1 MGNGRFSVLIIL
13 AALANRRKEDVMDR
27 SSLADRIGL
36 RGFGRAVLVGAAAV
50 VIAVGGARGAEP
62 NAPRSEAGAAEALRL
77 ISIKPTVFLIREQGS
92 LLQKAQLEVE
102 STEEFSEVKVDV
114 EFDSRQRSTGVGKI
128 GKGKST
134 LEVYVPEV
142 IKATPVEFVV
152 TADKKVVGRQKA
164 TWEPQKHWKVYMIP
178 ITHHDLGYTDTIENV
193 LNTYDGFYDDVLRFC
208 EETEKWP
215 EESKYRYT
223 VEESWSLQH
232 YIENR
237 PDEAA
242 KKLAKYVKEG
252 RIEIGALFGN
262 EISTLCGHEE
272 LIRLMYPSFR
282 LKERL
287 GGTIRTG
294 SITDVPGLSWG
305 LPTVLAGAGVKY
317 FFGGMPTYFE
327 WGRNDIHTFWD
338 ESAILR
344 HGRPD
349 AFRWEGPDGGKV
361 LVYYQGSYGFFKR
374 VTGPDSY
381 QEVADN
387 LPGML
392 EAMEKQGT
400 PFSVVRYIHNGV
412 DNHPPAVKISH
423 VASEW
428 NEKWAYPRLIV
439 ATNTMFFEEL
449 EKQCLDVRTFRGE
462 LPDTDYVVGAVSTAK
477 ETGIN
482 RITHDKLLR
491 AEKSAT
497 IASVVSD
504 YAYPAQKLREA
515 YDNMLLYDEHTWG
528 RDYPAGEVQDW
539 GWNEKSQYAY
549 KAAGIVKPI
558 LEGSLEKIAHNIELN
573 EDGRHIVVFNSL
585 SFDRT
590 DVVRVTRFD
599 VNEPFDLIDQDTG
612 QKVAHQSVK
621 LDGPQATEPYSA
633 YRYARGQFEGHELYD
648 LVFVADDVPSM
659 GYKTYRLAPTE
670 NATLSP
676 GDVTVGQNEIEN
688 RFFKLTL
695 DAQTGAVRSIYD
707 KELSREIVDAN
718 AADKANQ
725 FVARW
730 VQTGKQEGPQEAKI
744 RAGQSG
750 PVYGSIV
757 ASSRGAGCPQITQE
771 IILYDRIKRI
781 DFANRVLK
789 DSTPLLEIYFAFP
802 FQVENPA
809 IRFEASNSVIEP
821 LKDQFLGSNSNY
833 YSVQHW
839 ADVSDGEI
847 GVTLSPIESHLVE
860 FGGLWPCYV
869 SQAHHGVTPPD
880 FGRAFVKADE
890 LKKGYMYSFAM
901 DSNFRTNFQPVQ
913 QGDML
918 FRYSV
923 STHKGDWRKGGV
935 RRFGWSVGNPLMA
948 AVVEGKRQGK
958 LEKKASFCQV
968 DTPNVMVLT
977 LKRAEDGDGIILR
990 LIETEGEGLKTR
1002 ISMPA
1007 LTIRKAYRTDL
1018 VEKNI
1023 SELAS
1028 AEHSVV
1034 APVEPF
1040 GITTIR
1046 IQPGG

>member
-1 MGNGRFSVLIIL
+1 MGTSR
-13 AALANRRKEDVMDR
+13 
-27 SSLADRIGL
+27 LADRIGL
-36 RGFGRAVLVGAAAV
+36 RSFGRAPLEIPTPPGTPRTSEFLTGRAVLAGVAAV
-50 VIAVGGARGAEP
+50 MIAVGCARGAEP

-77 ISIKPTVFLIREQGS
+77 ISIKPTVFFIREQGS
-92 LLQKAQLEVE
+92 LLHKAHVEVE
-102 STEEFSEVKVDV
+102 STEELSEVKVDV
-114 EFDSRQRSTGVGKI
+114 QFDSRQRSTGVGKM

-134 LEVYVPEV
+134 LEVYVPEM

-152 TADKKVVGRQKA
+152 TADKKVVARQKA
-164 TWEPQKHWKVYMIP
+164 TWEPQKHWKVYIIP

-193 LNTYDGFYDDVLRFC
+193 LNSYDGFYDDVLKFC
-208 EETEKWP
+208 EDTEKWP

-223 VEESWSLQH
+223 VEGSWSLQH
-232 YIENR
+232 YVENR
-237 PDEAA
+237 PDEAVS
-242 KKLAKYVKEG
+242 KLAKYVKEG

-262 EISTLCGHEE
+262 ETSGLCGHEE
-272 LIRLMYPSFR
+272 LIRLMYPSVR
-282 LKERL
+282 LKEKF

-305 LPTVLAGAGVKY
+305 LPSVLAGAGVKY
-317 FFGGMPTYFE
+317 FFAGMPTYFE

-400 PFSVVRYIHNGV
+400 PFSVMRYIHNGV

-515 YDNMLLYDEHTWG
+515 YDSMLLYDEHTWG
-528 RDYPAGEVQDW
+528 RDYPTGEVQDW
-539 GWNEKSQYAY
+539 GWSEKSQYAY

-558 LEGSLEKIAHNIELN
+558 LEGSLEKIANNIELK

-599 VNEPFDLIDQDTG
+599 VNEPFDLIDEDTG
-612 QKVAHQSVK
+612 QKVAHQGVK
-621 LDGPQATEPYSA
+621 LDGPQAPEPYSA

-648 LVFVADDVPSM
+648 LVFVAEDVPSM
-659 GYKTYRLAPTE
+659 GYKTYRLSPTE
-670 NATLSP
+670 NATALQS
-676 GDVTVGQNEIEN
+676 GVTLGEGEIEN

-718 AADKANQ
+718 AADKVNQ

-730 VQTGKQEGPQEAKI
+730 VQTGKQEGPQEVKV
-744 RAGQSG
+744 RAGQNG

-802 FQVENPA
+802 FKVDNPA

-821 LKDQFLGSNSNY
+821 LKDQFPGSNSNY

-890 LKKGYMYSFAM
+890 LKKGYMYSYAM

-913 QGDML
+913 QGDVL

-923 STHKGDWRKGGV
+923 STHKGDWKKGGV
-935 RRFGWSVGNPLMA
+935 RRFGWSAGNPLMA

-977 LKRAEDGDGIILR
+977 LKQAEDGDGIILR

-1002 ISMPA
+1002 ITMPA

-1034 APVEPF
+1034 APVGPF

-1046 IQPGG
+1046 IQTGG